1 MRQTSLLSFLHGS
14 KIPANPSTSQEVG
27 NLHCD
32 SMDSKN
38 PKRVVNKK
46 KYPYFYLS
54 WDGKKPYQ
62 YAFFVEEKPSNIN
75 FTKSVF
81 WKDAGYEIIVCGHFP
96 HLQNVDIKNKSTY
109 RHLYKLDKE
118 RKYRNT
124 SLLKSLLQK
133 AIRRKESSI
142 AVKCAFHFM
151 TLDIQE
157 FLRRLPIIM
166 IEDTSI
172 HEVFP
177 TLIWL
182 MIAVTDETFLL
193 DKSIYE
199 YLMGVVYVI
208 SMIPTYVPIR
218 GKCAPLILHEVPQSP
233 LLSII
238 YALMLRRAYG
248 GMKCDMTLC
257 EEYAFMIYTQPKF
270 NLERTK
276 IRPILLESISE
287 LALSEW
293 LTEAIDFHCTPQILT
308 YIAEEYP
315 EYDEEYIQKLIWH
328 YSSKINGRIKEKS
341 SPEVK
346 YIDWK
351 KIQPYVKRVQYY
363 LLEEQY

>member
-1 MRQTSLLSFLHGS
+1 MRQTSLLSFIHS
-14 KIPANPSTSQEVG
+14 KKESGKSE
-27 NLHCD
+27 
-32 SMDSKN
+32 KN
-38 PKRVVNKK
+38 EKSEHKRP
-46 KYPYFYLS
+46 YSYFYLS
-54 WDGKKPYQ
+54 WDGKKPHQ
-62 YAFFVEEKPSNIN
+62 HAFFVDEKPKNSN
-75 FTKSVF
+75 FTKNIF
-81 WKDAGYEIIVCGHFP
+81 WKDAGYDLTICGYFP
-96 HLQNVDIKNKSTY
+96 HLQNVDPKNKSTF

-118 RKYRNT
+118 RKYRNV

-133 AIRRKESSI
+133 AIRRQESSI
-142 AVKCAFHFM
+142 AVKCAFHYM
-151 TLDIQE
+151 TLDIQD

-208 SMIPTYVPIR
+208 SMIPTYTPIR

-233 LLSII
+233 LFSMI
-238 YALMLRRAYG
+238 YALILRRAYG

-257 EEYAFMIYTQPKF
+257 EEYAFMIYTQPKLS
-270 NLERTK
+270 LERTK
-276 IRPILLESISE
+276 IRPIMLESISE

-315 EYDEEYIQKLIWH
+315 EYDEEYIQQLIWH
-328 YSSKINGRIKEKS
+328 YSSKINARIKEKA

-346 YIDWK
+346 YADWK